1 LYLLTGE
8 VIMVINTAAYGM
20 YPHDVAL
27 QQVVQTLNQSGFGK
41 EDICMMV
48 SPKHPLAM
56 VVREARI
63 LNAERG
69 ASAAAAGMMGWLM
82 KLGAVMIPTVG
93 LFIRSQAFFKALMST
108 RESSPYGSSNG
119 LVELGFSAGDA
130 ERFEN
135 ELREMGVLVYI
146 ACPEKAGTT
155 RAMEVLRRTG
165 AHETAML
172 GQEISQELTL
182 EAAA

>member
-1 LYLLTGE
+1 
-8 VIMVINTAAYGM
+8 MAINTAAYGM

-48 SPKHPLAM
+48 SPKHPLAI

-69 ASAAAAGMMGWLM
+69 ASAAAAGMMAWLM

-108 RESSPYGSSNG
+108 KESSPYGSSNG
-119 LVELGFSAGDA
+119 LVELGFSTGDA

-155 RAMEVLRRTG
+155 RAMEVLRQTG
-165 AHETAML
+165 AYETAML
-172 GQEISQELTL
+172 EQEISQELTL

>member
-1 LYLLTGE
+1 VYLQTGE
-8 VIMVINTAAYGM
+8 VIMAINTAAYGM

-69 ASAAAAGMMGWLM
+69 ASAAAGMMAWLM

-93 LFIRSQAFFKALMST
+93 LFIRSQAFFKALMAT
-108 RESSPYGSSNG
+108 KDSSPYGNSSG

-135 ELREMGVLVYI
+135 ELSEMGVLVYI
-146 ACPEKAGTT
+146 TCPGKGGTT

-165 AHETAML
+165 AHETATL
-172 GQEISQELTL
+172 EQETCPEAAL